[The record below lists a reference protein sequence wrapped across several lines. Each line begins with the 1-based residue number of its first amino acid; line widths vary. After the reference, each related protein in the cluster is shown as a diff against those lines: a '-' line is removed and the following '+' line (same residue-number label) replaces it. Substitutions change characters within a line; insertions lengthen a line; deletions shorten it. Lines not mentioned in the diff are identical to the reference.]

1 MIINWRSTQVASLDG
16 ASLFARMMTSGLS
29 LAKNET
35 MSFTINQLTRPVDL
49 LQADY
54 HFFTLSPTR
63 VRRANYPTDG
73 PAACGETLASG
84 TRASRSDKPIRHPEG
99 RTLVASNGRTT
110 TVRQEGTLGFT
121 TLSVPEPR
129 SVNCAQCRPI
139 PLQATNRHQP
149 REYAADSLFCYRK
162 SLASIK
168 ANKIKTG

>member
-1 MIINWRSTQVASLDG
+1 
-16 ASLFARMMTSGLS
+16 MTSGLS
-29 LAKNET
+29 WAKNET

-99 RTLVASNGRTT
+99 RTLVASNGRTNSANG
-110 TVRQEGTLGFT
+110 EGGGDTGHHHALGPGT
-121 TLSVPEPR
+121 EV
-129 SVNCAQCRPI
+129 
-139 PLQATNRHQP
+139 
-149 REYAADSLFCYRK
+149 
-162 SLASIK
+162 
-168 ANKIKTG
+168 